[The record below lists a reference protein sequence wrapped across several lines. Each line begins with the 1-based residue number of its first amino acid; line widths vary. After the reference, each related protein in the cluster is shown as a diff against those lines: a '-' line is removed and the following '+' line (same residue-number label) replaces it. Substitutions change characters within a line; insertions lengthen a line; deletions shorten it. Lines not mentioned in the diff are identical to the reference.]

1 MFLFTL
7 YRILKFAIQG
17 FWRNFWLSVVTIS
30 VIVLAL
36 VSINFLLILNVSAN
50 SAVEYVQDKI
60 DISIYFKNDVDE
72 SIIIEAKN
80 RIETLSQVEKID
92 YISKDRAIDDF
103 RQKHKNDRFILEALE
118 AAGENPLVGSLKIKS
133 RNIDDYQMIM
143 YFINSSK
150 YDQYIYDKNFDDHKS
165 FINQIHNISKIIN
178 TVGIIVVL
186 IFVIIS
192 ILIVFNTIRLTIYA
206 HKDEIAVMKY
216 VGASNFFI
224 TSPYFF
230 EGILYSIISFVISIF
245 IFYFLINSIQPITI
259 KYFQGM
265 IDIKAFISDNG
276 LYIFGSEFI
285 GTALLTVFA
294 SAIAIRRYLRV

>member
-1 MFLFTL
+1 M
-7 YRILKFAIQG
+7 
-17 FWRNFWLSVVTIS
+17 TIS

-133 RNIDDYQMIM
+133 RNMMLQTGDEAPLLIGLNY
-143 YFINSSK
+143 SK
-150 YDQYIYDKNFDDHKS
+150 VQ
-165 FINQIHNISKIIN
+165 
-178 TVGIIVVL
+178 
-186 IFVIIS
+186 
-192 ILIVFNTIRLTIYA
+192 
-206 HKDEIAVMKY
+206 
-216 VGASNFFI
+216 
-224 TSPYFF
+224 
-230 EGILYSIISFVISIF
+230 
-245 IFYFLINSIQPITI
+245 
-259 KYFQGM
+259 KYFSCVSGSFAYACYGF
-265 IDIKAFISDNG
+265 DIFNI
-276 LYIFGSEFI
+276 
-285 GTALLTVFA
+285 
-294 SAIAIRRYLRV
+294 

>member
-118 AAGENPLVGSLKIKS
+118 AAGENPLL
-133 RNIDDYQMIM
+133 
-143 YFINSSK
+143 
-150 YDQYIYDKNFDDHKS
+150 
-165 FINQIHNISKIIN
+165 
-178 TVGIIVVL
+178 
-186 IFVIIS
+186 
-192 ILIVFNTIRLTIYA
+192 
-206 HKDEIAVMKY
+206 
-216 VGASNFFI
+216 
-224 TSPYFF
+224 
-230 EGILYSIISFVISIF
+230 
-245 IFYFLINSIQPITI
+245 
-259 KYFQGM
+259 
-265 IDIKAFISDNG
+265 
-276 LYIFGSEFI
+276 
-285 GTALLTVFA
+285 
-294 SAIAIRRYLRV
+294 